1 MILYF
6 TGTGNC
12 LYVARELAAEGERVL
27 SIPQELRREG
37 ELAYADDTIGIVYPI
52 YGHMMPDMV
61 KTFLERATLDT
72 PYLYFVCT
80 YGNRHANAV
89 ELCLEDA
96 RAAGLNPAYATTLLM
111 VDNWLPNF
119 DMDEQRARIPEK
131 KIGEN
136 RARIRADVAAR
147 RRWIEPVTVEDRAP
161 CACSVGIRLSSIFR
175 DPRKRPAKAGRP

>member
-37 ELAYADDTIGIVYPI
+37 ELTYADDTIGIVYPI

-80 YGNRHANAV
+80 YGTPMPSSCAWRT
-89 ELCLEDA
+89 
-96 RAAGLNPAYATTLLM
+96 RGRRGSTL
-111 VDNWLPNF
+111 P
-119 DMDEQRARIPEK
+119 
-131 KIGEN
+131 
-136 RARIRADVAAR
+136 
-147 RRWIEPVTVEDRAP
+147 T
-161 CACSVGIRLSSIFR
+161 
-175 DPRKRPAKAGRP
+175 